1 MINSQVRR
9 RIMGHL
15 GAILFNIGI
24 FGLILCF
31 AAAITGLLWIV
42 IFLFVICFAFI
53 SVVCTL
59 GLALTDAGFRNFLS
73 GAFKIS
79 TNEKFLLLLEQLV
92 KAFPWVAAIT
102 GILLVASAI
111 FLFFDKDNPSSKSRL
126 IALSVFAV
134 IFIVAIIVVPI
145 VLGGRA

>member
-1 MINSQVRR
+1 MINNQIRQR
-9 RIMGHL
+9 FMGHL
-15 GAILFNIGI
+15 GAILFNLGI

-31 AAAITGLLWIV
+31 SAAITGLLWVV

-111 FLFFDKDNPSSKSRL
+111 FLIFDKNNKSSRDRL
-126 IALSVFAV
+126 IVLCIMAILL
-134 IFIVAIIVVPI
+134 IVAIIVVPI

>member
-73 GAFKIS
+73 GAFKVS

-111 FLFFDKDNPSSKSRL
+111 FLIFDKNNKSSRDRL
-126 IALSVFAV
+126 IVLCIMAILL
-134 IFIVAIIVVPI
+134 IVAIIVVPI

>member
-111 FLFFDKDNPSSKSRL
+111 FLIFDKNNKSSRDRL
-126 IALSVFAV
+126 IVLCIMAILL
-134 IFIVAIIVVPI
+134 IIAIIVVPI

>member
-111 FLFFDKDNPSSKSRL
+111 FLIFDKNNKSSRDRL
-126 IALSVFAV
+126 IVLCIMAILL
-134 IFIVAIIVVPI
+134 IVAIIVVPI